1 VMGSKQYEI
10 VLEKGEAT
18 RPFFELNESER
29 REIGLKIF
37 QRVSKLA
44 AQFGSQPITVST
56 VMTESKRLRRS
67 IP

>member
-1 VMGSKQYEI
+1 VVGSNQYEI

-44 AQFGSQPITVST
+44 AQFGSHPITAST
-56 VMTESKRLRRS
+56 VMTESKRLRR
-67 IP
+67 

>member
-1 VMGSKQYEI
+1 MMGSKQYDI

-37 QRVSKLA
+37 LRVSKLA